1 MDRVPEGAGELADYL
16 SYLLRLWREGE
27 PGHNWRASLENVA
40 TGERRGFAGL
50 GDLISFLYQQT
61 EGAPATRPDEAALDE
76 RR

>member
-1 MDRVPEGAGELADYL
+1 MDRVPEGAGEPAGYL

-27 PGHNWRASLENVA
+27 PGCNWRASLEDVA

-50 GDLISFLYQQT
+50 GDLIRFLYQQT
-61 EGAPATRPDEAALDE
+61 EGAPATRPDEAALEE